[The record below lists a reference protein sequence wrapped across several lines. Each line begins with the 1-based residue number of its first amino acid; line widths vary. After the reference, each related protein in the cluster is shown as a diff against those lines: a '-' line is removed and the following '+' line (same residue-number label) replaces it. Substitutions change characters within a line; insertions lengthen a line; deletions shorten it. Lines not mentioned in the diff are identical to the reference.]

1 MHPDHQ
7 IIPIKQKELTPG
19 QRHADFVLLSERQD
33 ASNNS
38 SFFFLN
44 QGVATQ
50 EAKIFDVDRYTM
62 SKLCDDDN
70 DDNTYIG
77 KGRSERLGQVPYTI
91 FVTKSALEHI
101 ELN

>member
-62 SKLCDDDN
+62 SKLCVDDN

-77 KGRSERLGQVPYTI
+77 NGWSERLG
-91 FVTKSALEHI
+91 KL
-101 ELN
+101 

>member
-1 MHPDHQ
+1 MLTLSYSQRDKMHQ
-7 IIPIKQKELTPG
+7 TTVV
-19 QRHADFVLLSERQD
+19 FV
-33 ASNNS
+33 
-38 SFFFLN
+38 FLN
-44 QGVATQ
+44 HGVATQ

-77 KGRSERLGQVPYTI
+77 KGRLERLGQVPYTI
-91 FVTKSALEHI
+91 FVTKSALEHL